1 MGAWGGRAGGVGETE
16 LIFMISIIVPAHN
29 EGSVIARTLK
39 AMTGGANPGELDI
52 VVVCNGCHD
61 DTAAVARRFGGSV
74 RVIETPI
81 AGKTHALNLGDSVA
95 QGFPRIYVDA
105 DVVLTVDSIRRLAR
119 RLDQRDVLA
128 VAPMPTYDL
137 TGCSWAVRAFYDIRS
152 LLPSAKEGIGGSG
165 VYALSESGRK
175 RFAEFPAVTADDGYV
190 RIHFQADER
199 ETVAD
204 ARSTVFPP
212 RTVRDLIV
220 TKTRA
225 HFGSFELMSLFP
237 ELWRNRGESNNNSL
251 LRLFK
256 QPRLWMKLTVY
267 CLVTAWAKQR
277 AKKRLGS
284 TSTVWE
290 RDDTSRVMA

>member
-1 MGAWGGRAGGVGETE
+1 
-16 LIFMISIIVPAHN
+16 MISIIVPAHN
-29 EGSVIARTLK
+29 EGPVIARTLE
-39 AMTGGANPGELDI
+39 AMTGAANPDELDI
-52 VVVCNGCHD
+52 VVVCNGCLD

-81 AGKTHALNLGDSVA
+81 AGKTHALNLGDSAA
-95 QGFPRIYVDA
+95 QGFPRIYADA
-105 DVVLTVDSIRRLAR
+105 DVILMMDSIRRLAR
-119 RLDQRDVLA
+119 RLDRGGVLA

-175 RFAEFPAVTADDGYV
+175 RFAEFPAVTADDGFV
-190 RIHFQADER
+190 RIHFQAEER

-212 RTVRDLIV
+212 RTIRDLIV

-256 QPRLWMKLTVY
+256 HPRLWMKLTVY
-267 CLVTAWAKQR
+267 CVVTACAKQR